1 MAVSFPQNLSSAT
14 QAAVMQ
20 GYKNASKSIEPL
32 RYPLKKINASD
43 DYLQILVVDYVP
55 PGVKTGPTDIILK
68 TSSQTLA
75 ESGNLTRPIYSIL
88 LPMPQGISDTN
99 MTDWGDDSLNPLAA
113 IGTQVAET
121 TMTGDPLGAINR
133 LMSQVQNVGANG
145 QSAAISFMSAMAAN
159 NFNANVSGEGLLAR
173 SSGQVMNP
181 NMELLFKGVQLRSFN
196 FSFNLAPREEKE
208 AIAVKNIIRAFKKS
222 MAARTGAGKGLFV
235 SSPNIFQ
242 LEYRSGN
249 KKHPFLNS
257 FKPCA
262 LTNMAVDY
270 TASGAYATYEDAT
283 PVHMKLTLSFQELN
297 PIYFSDYNDL
307 TDVGVGY

>member
-1 MAVSFPQNLSSAT
+1 MA
-14 QAAVMQ
+14 
-20 GYKNASKSIEPL
+20 EPL

-43 DYLQILVVDYVP
+43 DYLQILVVKYAP
-55 PGVKTGPTDIILK
+55 PDINTSATNLIQK
-68 TSSQTLA
+68 TSTQAL
-75 ESGNLTRPIYSIL
+75 SGNLKSPLYQIL
-88 LPMPQGISDTN
+88 LPMPQGISDSN
-99 MTDWGDDSLNPLAA
+99 MVSWGDDSLNPIAA
-113 IGTQVAET
+113 AGIGAAET
-121 TMTGDPLGAINR
+121 AMEGKPAQSISDFIGAAK
-133 LMSQVQNVGANG
+133 NVAVSGNG
-145 QSAAISFMSAMAAN
+145 QNAVTSFMAAMAVN
-159 NFNANVSGEGLLAR
+159 NFGANVSGESILTR
-173 SSGQVMNP
+173 STGKILNP

-196 FSFNLAPREEKE
+196 FSFNLAPRDETESGS
-208 AIAVKNIIRAFKKS
+208 VKNIIRTFKKS
-222 MAARTGAGKGLFV
+222 MAPKTSTGTGAGLFV
-235 SSPNIFQ
+235 DSPNVFQ
-242 LEYRSGN
+242 LEYKSGN